1 MNKQGVIK
9 MKFIYILVIVS
20 VVGILGMVSGCL
32 TENDLQS
39 RPDQIKSIQDNQ
51 KAILNSQDIIIK
63 GAVINQAQIN
73 NKLDAILLDQRAQTD
88 LTHYLI
94 SEIRKQSQI
103 NTIPTRI
110 DILVKRDGYNEISS
124 FNNVDEARTY
134 INGLK

>member
-1 MNKQGVIK
+1 MNKLSIVGLIIVVIG
-9 MKFIYILVIVS
+9 FI
-20 VVGILGMVSGCL
+20 GMMSTGCL
-32 TENDLQS
+32 SNEPNSLTIMRDNVEEISN
-39 RPDQIKSIQDNQ
+39 KQDAVLKEMGIYQNQ
-51 KAILNSQDIIIK
+51 
-63 GAVINQAQIN
+63 VN

-88 LTHYLI
+88 LTHSLI
-94 SEIRKQSQI
+94 SEIRKQSQT